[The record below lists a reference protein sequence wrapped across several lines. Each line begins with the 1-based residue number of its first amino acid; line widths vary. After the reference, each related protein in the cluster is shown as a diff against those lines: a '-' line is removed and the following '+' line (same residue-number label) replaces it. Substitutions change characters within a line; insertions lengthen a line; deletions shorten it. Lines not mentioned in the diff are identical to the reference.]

1 MCDEYYDARMKAFW
15 RAIAEAEEPEPRDLE
30 ADERFPIPIAL
41 QPVERATSKPKALV
55 R

>member
-15 RAIAEAEEPEPRDLE
+15 RALAEAEPDEELDVDDEKPLVSPIVLEPIEPLK
-30 ADERFPIPIAL
+30 
-41 QPVERATSKPKALV
+41 SKPKGLV

>member
-15 RAIAEAEEPEPRDLE
+15 RTLAEDAELDEEKEAELVQ
-30 ADERFPIPIAL
+30 PILL
-41 QPVERATSKPKALV
+41 QPIEPVKSKPKALA

>member
-15 RAIAEAEEPEPRDLE
+15 RALADVETEEDLE
-30 ADERFPIPIAL
+30 AEKEEPLVTPIAL
-41 QPVERATSKPKALV
+41 EPVEPQKTKPKALV